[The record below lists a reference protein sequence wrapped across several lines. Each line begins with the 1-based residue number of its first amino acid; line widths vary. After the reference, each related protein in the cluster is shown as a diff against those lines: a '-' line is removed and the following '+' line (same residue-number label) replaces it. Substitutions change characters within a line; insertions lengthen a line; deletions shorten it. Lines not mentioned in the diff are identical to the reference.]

1 MYLQSMWSNQLQ
13 PFIIYILHKLSSKI
27 CRSCLA
33 ALETRQI
40 IYKGDVS
47 MSEENNNQTNY
58 TFWAEQVNPS
68 PHQECNQCT
77 HQEYNQCTTDSNQTI
92 HSQYSSQ
99 QQPPKKSKKVKKVFS
114 YLGKAAVFGI
124 IAGLA
129 FYASNRVADQ
139 LTDKDKDQFPSSIT
153 VSSNANG
160 DLNLDKPS
168 TGTTI
173 PSTIVSTNVNIQ
185 STDVSQVVTDT
196 MPAIVAITSSF
207 DTSYNLWGY
216 EYGGEQ
222 SGGGSGIIIGQK
234 DNTLYIATNNHVV
247 DAATKIVVTFTDE
260 TQAEAQIR
268 GRNSSADLAVI
279 TVDTSTLSK
288 ETLDAI
294 KVAKLGNSDDVK
306 VGQMAIAI
314 GNALGYGQSV
324 TVGYISA
331 KEREIT
337 VDKGVTLTVLQTDA
351 AINPG
356 NSGGALINMNGE
368 VIGIN
373 SAKFS
378 QTSVEGIGYSIP
390 ITIAYPIVDE
400 LMNREILT
408 DAEKGY
414 LGLYPQDVDE
424 SVAQMYDW
432 PIGVYV
438 YSLVEGGAAQKAG
451 IYVGDIITSINNITI
466 SSSDQLRETVNS
478 YRYGT
483 TVTVTLMRS
492 SEGEYKEITLDVV
505 LQRSTESSSNEGSNA
520 TDDTPTTIPDSENSE
535 DAAPAPNGKD
545 YDNATPEDGIP
556 NQSPEIE
563 IPGFDFDDFP
573 WFDQN
578 GDVEILP

>member
-1 MYLQSMWSNQLQ
+1 
-13 PFIIYILHKLSSKI
+13 
-27 CRSCLA
+27 
-33 ALETRQI
+33 
-40 IYKGDVS
+40 

-58 TFWAEQVNPS
+58 TFWAEQVNP
-68 PHQECNQCT
+68 NT
-77 HQEYNQCTTDSNQTI
+77 HQDNAQNAAYTNQTLY
-92 HSQYSSQ
+92 SQYPPQ
-99 QQPPKKSKKVKKVFS
+99 QQPPKKNKKVKKVFFFFS
-114 YLGKAAVFGI
+114 KAAVFGI

-129 FYASNRVADQ
+129 FYGSNLLIKE
-139 LTDKDKDQFPSSIT
+139 LTDQGKDKSPTSIT
-153 VSSNANG
+153 VNSTNN

-168 TGTTI
+168 TDTI
-173 PSTIVSTNVNIQ
+173 PSTIVSTNVNIE
-185 STDVSQVVTDT
+185 STDVSQIVADT
-196 MPAIVAITSSF
+196 MPSIVAITSTFES
-207 DTSYNLWGY
+207 SYNVWGY

-222 SGGGSGIIIGQK
+222 SGGGSGFILGQK

-247 DAATKIVVTFTDE
+247 EAATKIIVTFTDGTE
-260 TQAEAQIR
+260 AEAQIR
-268 GRNSSADLAVI
+268 GRNSSADLAVV
-279 TVDTSTLSK
+279 TVDTTSLSK
-288 ETLDAI
+288 DTLAAI

-331 KEREIT
+331 KDREIT
-337 VDKGVTLTVLQTDA
+337 VDKGITLTVLQTDA

-390 ITIAYPIVDE
+390 ITIASPIVDE

-408 DAEKGY
+408 DEEKGY

-424 SVAQMYDW
+424 SIAQMYDW

-438 YSLVEGGAAQKAG
+438 HSVVEGGAAQKAG
-451 IYVGDIITSINNITI
+451 IYSGDIITSINNITI

-483 TVTVTLMRS
+483 TVTVSLMRF

-505 LQRSTESSSNEGSNA
+505 LQRSTTSSSNDNSNPVQE
-520 TDDTPTTIPDSENSE
+520 TPTTVPDSNNSEDVAPETNPNSE
-535 DAAPAPNGKD
+535 DAAPENQ
-545 YDNATPEDGIP
+545 TP
-556 NQSPEIE
+556 NQSPQEIPGFDFDE

-573 WFDQN
+573 GFNFNDIPGFDIPDTQDSPDAPDTN
-578 GDVEILP
+578 NVNVN

>member
-1 MYLQSMWSNQLQ
+1 
-13 PFIIYILHKLSSKI
+13 
-27 CRSCLA
+27 
-33 ALETRQI
+33 
-40 IYKGDVS
+40 

-58 TFWAEQVNPS
+58 TFWAEQVNPNS
-68 PHQECNQCT
+68 HQDNYQNTTIPNQ
-77 HQEYNQCTTDSNQTI
+77 NFDSTYQP
-92 HSQYSSQ
+92 QQ
-99 QQPPKKSKKVKKVFS
+99 QQPKKKKKVKKVFS
-114 YLGKAAVFGI
+114 FLGKAAVFGI
-124 IAGLA
+124 IAGLT
-129 FYASNRVADQ
+129 FYGSNLLIEKITDQ
-139 LTDKDKDQFPSSIT
+139 GKVKSPTSVT
-153 VSSNANG
+153 VSSNSNS

-168 TGTTI
+168 TDATI
-173 PSTIVSTNVNIQ
+173 PSTIVSTDVNIE
-185 STDVSQVVTDT
+185 STDVSQIIADT
-196 MPAIVAITSSF
+196 MPATVAITSTF
-207 DTSYNLWGY
+207 DTSYNIWGY

-247 DAATKIVVTFTDE
+247 EAATKIVVTFTDGTE
-260 TQAEAQIR
+260 AEAQIR
-268 GRNSSADLAVI
+268 GRNSSADLAVV
-279 TVDTSTLSK
+279 TVDTASLSK
-288 ETLDAI
+288 EALAAI

-331 KEREIT
+331 KDREIT

-390 ITIAYPIVDE
+390 ITTAYPIVDE

-408 DAEKGY
+408 DEEKGY

-438 YSLVEGGAAQKAG
+438 YSLVEGGAAQNAG
-451 IYVGDIITSINNITI
+451 IYPGDIITSINNITI

-483 TVTVTLMRS
+483 TVTITLMRFS
-492 SEGEYKEITLDVV
+492 DGEYKEITLDVV
-505 LQRSTESSSNEGSNA
+505 LQRNTDYSNKEDSDA
-520 TDDTPTTIPDSENSE
+520 TQETPTTVPEPNNSEDAIPAPNPKDSENSS
-535 DAAPAPNGKD
+535 
-545 YDNATPEDGIP
+545 PEDGLD
-556 NQSPEIE
+556 QSPEIQ
-563 IPGFDFDDFP
+563 IPGFDFD
-573 WFDQN
+573 FDDIPGFNFDNIPGNNTPDTPNSSETPDANNANVNQ
-578 GDVEILP
+578 